1 MEQLN
6 AIASAVAALAGAATA
21 VLMLARAKNAGS
33 TGVVHHIG
41 AHRSGLGNRKLGQA
55 LADLVGVLTLNP
67 TVRRY
72 KSAHDLHHSSEKLA
86 TIAADPDGQL
96 VHDWGFQAGRPLV
109 ELKRLVWRNLWTGRA
124 LLPLAAERLRQNFLP
139 GHGPAWRLALAWLF
153 WPALVATAAAGGWLA
168 GLLLGAVLPLLLAGS
183 AAGYFE
189 LLSRH
194 GWGLPTTSTGRQRH
208 AELSHGRYPMPA
220 MPPHGAGMAAWL
232 RWWRDLAGA
241 AVARAVVLPWDNP
254 HHDAHHTGAPPALRL
269 DRVAWTNA
277 DVELT
282 PRLYADPA
290 LAAKAYASI
299 FEAIDA
305 WLLALSNAPVDGSG
319 PATP

>member
-1 MEQLN
+1 MDQLH
-6 AIASAVAALAGAATA
+6 AIASAVAALCGLAAAT
-21 VLMLARAKNAGS
+21 LLLARAKNAGS

-41 AHRSGLGNRKLGQA
+41 AHRSGLARRDLGPV
-55 LADLVGVLTLNP
+55 LADVLGVMTLNP

-72 KSAHDLHHSSEKLA
+72 RQAHDLHHSSRSFA
-86 TIAADPDGQL
+86 TIDADPDGQL
-96 VHDWGFQAGRPLV
+96 VHGWGFQAGRPYA
-109 ELKRLVWRNLWTGRA
+109 EMKRLVWRNLWTGRA
-124 LLPLAAERLRQNFLP
+124 LLPLVADRLRQNFLP

-153 WPALVATAAAGGWLA
+153 WPGLVATAAAGGWLT

-194 GWGLPTTSTGRQRH
+194 GWGLPTTSTGRQRQ
-208 AELSHGRYPMPA
+208 ADLSHGRYPMPA
-220 MPPHGAGMAAWL
+220 MPAPGAGATAWL
-232 RWWRDLAGA
+232 GWGLRLAGA
-241 AVARAVVLPWDNP
+241 GVQRGVVLPWDNP
-254 HHDAHHTGAPPALRL
+254 HHDAHHTGAMPALRI

-290 LAAKAYASI
+290 LADKAHASI
-299 FEAIDA
+299 FDAIDA
-305 WLLALSNAPVDGSG
+305 WLLALSKVQAAGKGLSAG
-319 PATP
+319 